1 MKKIK
6 QKRVNN
12 AAKTKKII
20 FSKKKAVLLKDL
32 LLKVIINETIN

>member
-6 QKRVNN
+6 QKRVNGT
-12 AAKTKKII
+12 AKIKKII

>member
-1 MKKIK
+1 MKKTK
-6 QKRVNN
+6 QKKLNG

-32 LLKVIINETIN
+32 LLNVIINETIN